1 MKFFLHATPENKK
14 TILDLLEEQGVSLP
28 CNCHGARSCGGTRYD
43 FPCDNVPKEDLTITL
58 KESFSFSGL
67 SLEQKPDKSV
77 LPDTILID
85 IGTTTVAMVYY
96 HSEKNTVFHSETF
109 PNPQITYGAD
119 VISRIKYDV
128 EFHEHYTL
136 KHAICDVIQEHHQRI
151 QQRFP
156 DICIRQCF
164 IGGNTTMIHLLLG
177 ASLSGMAAAPFTPD
191 TSIRLYHKYAD
202 TEVFILPWLSAFIGG
217 DILAGLLHLNFDT
230 RLDTCLLA
238 DLGTNG
244 ELVLCH
250 KGKRYMTS
258 TAAGPAMEGNGLS
271 CGVPAIPSAISDIT
285 LTPRM
290 PRLQTIGNKLPSGI
304 CGSGA
309 ISLFSELLSRGYL
322 TGEGILTS
330 KFPPDGVLLAKC
342 SDGTPIRF
350 TREDVR
356 QMQVAIAA
364 IGAGIATLLFH
375 AGISAY
381 EIDHLYLAGG
391 LGTCIN
397 IEKAASTGI
406 FAQIDLSHI
415 SSVGNTCLLG
425 LADISQNRQNTKS
438 RIRSLSNNSEEI
450 ILANDVGFQKR
461 FIRHMTYASSLDRPP
476 SAES

>member
-28 CNCHGARSCGGTRYD
+28 CNCHGAHSCGGTRYD
-43 FPCDNVPKEDLTITL
+43 FPCNKIPKQDITITL
-58 KESFSFSGL
+58 REQLSFSGL

-96 HSEKNTVFHSETF
+96 HSDKNTVFHSEAF

-136 KHAICDVIQEHHQRI
+136 KHVICDVIQKHHQHI
-151 QQRFP
+151 IQRFP
-156 DICIRQCF
+156 DIRIHQCL

-177 ASLSGMAAAPFTPD
+177 ASLSGMASAPFTPD

-202 TEVFILPWLSAFIGG
+202 TNVFILPWLSAFIGG
-217 DILAGLLHLNFDT
+217 DVLAGLLHLNFDT

-250 KGKRYMTS
+250 KGKLYMTS

-271 CGVPAIPSAISDIT
+271 CGVPAIPGAISDIT
-285 LTPRM
+285 LTPLM

-322 TGEGILTS
+322 TTEGILTS
-330 KFPPDGVLLAKC
+330 KFPPDGILLAKC
-342 SDGTPIRF
+342 SDGTLIRF

-356 QMQVAIAA
+356 QMQTAIAA
-364 IGAGIATLLFH
+364 IGAGISTLLFH
-375 AGISAY
+375 AGISAS

-391 LGTCIN
+391 LGTCVN
-397 IEKAASTGI
+397 IEKAAKTGI
-406 FAQIDLSHI
+406 FAQIDFSHI
-415 SSVGNTCLLG
+415 SSIGNSCLLG
-425 LADISQNRQNTKS
+425 LADISKNQQSTKS
-438 RIRSLSNNSEEI
+438 RIGSLSNRSEEI
-450 ILANDVGFQKR
+450 TLADDLYFEKN
-461 FIRHMTYASSLDRPP
+461 FIRHMTYASSPETPP
-476 SAES
+476 SVES